1 MATRNHIHPAA
12 QRDDAASVFYILGL
26 VAEGLE
32 PDEITRFSAERL
44 LKGRDEVTRM
54 ILFHVAFGKKITE
67 AMRERAIELVA

>member
-1 MATRNHIHPAA
+1 MVTRNHIHPAA
-12 QRDDAASVFYILGL
+12 QRDDVASVFYIVSL
-26 VAEGLE
+26 VAQGLE

-67 AMRERAIELVA
+67 RIREQAESLVG